1 MEHFFFVAMFA
12 VCTALSSGCQKWPVL
27 AIPNGKDLAE
37 DPRREDQRESEFDI
51 GYDERERT
59 NQHTAYWSSLDGK
72 RHNQQ
77 GVVSANI
84 LLHLVQASTL
94 NLMFMDPCIVSIF

>member
-1 MEHFFFVAMFA
+1 MSILQKIVFHFFVAMFV
-12 VCTALSSGCQKWPVL
+12 VCTALCSGCQKWPVF

-59 NQHTAYWSSLDGK
+59 NQHTAYWSS
-72 RHNQQ
+72 
-77 GVVSANI
+77 
-84 LLHLVQASTL
+84 
-94 NLMFMDPCIVSIF
+94 

>member
-1 MEHFFFVAMFA
+1 MSILQKIVFHFFVAMFV
-12 VCTALSSGCQKWPVL
+12 VCTALCSDCQKWPVL

-59 NQHTAYWSSLDGK
+59 NQHTAYWSS
-72 RHNQQ
+72 
-77 GVVSANI
+77 
-84 LLHLVQASTL
+84 
-94 NLMFMDPCIVSIF
+94 